1 MRKKKGKLFSS
12 EEKTKIVLELIREDS
27 PVSVLASKYEVSS
40 KTIQNWKKQF
50 IANASLAF
58 EPAKVLSEYQEELG
72 KLKEQNEELAKTL
85 GKTIIERDWA
95 VGKLKSLDLL
105 NKKGLVDPKLK
116 SLSQTRQCE
125 LLTINRSTIYYKKK
139 PLGKDNLKILNRIDE
154 IYTDNPEYG
163 YRYIHRQLM
172 EDGFIIGKDRVLKYM
187 NVIGIE
193 AIYPKKKK
201 LAFIKDKEHK
211 VYKYLLDKYWSKTD
225 KIKKIDV
232 PNVNEVWSSDITYIR
247 TSGGFMY
254 LAAIID
260 WHSRAILSYRLSNTM
275 DTALVTAVLNEAI
288 QKYGVPQIL
297 NSDQGSQYTSNKHT
311 KILIDNNIAIS
322 MNGKGRSIDNIAIER
337 FFRTLKYDCIF
348 INDFKNVKELKEGI
362 SEYMNKYNYRRFHS
376 SIGYQ
381 KPMDV
386 YLNNLQSH
394 KQIAA

>member
-1 MRKKKGKLFSS
+1 MSKKKGKLFSS

-172 EDGFIIGKDRVLKYM
+172 EDGFVIGKGRVLKYM
-187 NVIGIE
+187 RVIGIE

-201 LAFIKDKEHK
+201 LTSIKDKEHK
-211 VYKYLLDKYWSKTD
+211 VYKYLLDKYWSKSG

-247 TSGGFMY
+247 TNGGFMY

-275 DTALVTAVLNEAI
+275 DTALVTTVLNEAI
-288 QKYGVPQIL
+288 QTYGVPQIL
-297 NSDQGSQYTSNKHT
+297 NSDQGSQYTSNEHT
-311 KILIDNNIAIS
+311 KILIDNNITIS

-386 YLNNLQSH
+386 YLNNLQNH

>member
-1 MRKKKGKLFSS
+1 MNKKKGKMFSS

-27 PVSVLASKYEVSS
+27 PLSVLASKYEVSGR
-40 KTIQNWKKQF
+40 TIQNWKKQF

-58 EPAKVLSEYQEELG
+58 EPAKVLSEYQEEVN

-95 VGKLKSLDLL
+95 VGKLKSLDLS
-105 NKKGLVDPKLK
+105 NRKGLVAPKLK

-139 PLGKDNLKILNRIDE
+139 PLGKHNLKILNRIDE

-172 EDGFIIGKDRVLKYM
+172 EDGFVIGKDRVLKYM
-187 NVIGIE
+187 NIIGIE

-201 LAFIKDKEHK
+201 RASIKDKEHK
-211 VYKYLLDKYWSKTD
+211 VYKYLLDKYWSKSGN
-225 KIKKIDV
+225 IKKIQV
-232 PNVNEVWSSDITYIR
+232 PQVNEVWSSDITYIR
-247 TSGGFMY
+247 TNGGFMY

-275 DTALVTAVLNEAI
+275 DSALVTGVLNEAI
-288 QKYGVPQIL
+288 HKHGVPQIF
-297 NSDQGSQYTSNKHT
+297 NSDQGSQYTSNEHT
-311 KILIDNNIAIS
+311 KILIDNNIQIS

-386 YLNNLQSH
+386 YLKNVQNY
-394 KQIAA
+394 KQMVA

>member
-1 MRKKKGKLFSS
+1 MSKKKGKLFSS

-95 VGKLKSLDLL
+95 VGKLRSLDLS
-105 NKKGLVDPKLK
+105 NRKGLVNPKLK

-139 PLGKDNLKILNRIDE
+139 PLGEHNLKTLNKIDE

-172 EDGFIIGKDRVLKYM
+172 EDGFVIGKDRVLKYM
-187 NVIGIE
+187 RVIGIE

-201 LAFIKDKEHK
+201 LASIKDKEHK

-225 KIKKIDV
+225 KIKKIEV

-247 TSGGFMY
+247 TNGGFMY

-260 WHSRAILSYRLSNTM
+260 WHSRAVLSYRLSNTM

-288 QKYGVPQIL
+288 QKYGVPQIF
-297 NSDQGSQYTSNKHT
+297 NSDQGSQYTSNEHT
-311 KILIDNNIAIS
+311 KILVDNNIAIS

-348 INDFKNVKELKEGI
+348 INDFKNIKI
-362 SEYMNKYNYRRFHS
+362 
-376 SIGYQ
+376 
-381 KPMDV
+381 
-386 YLNNLQSH
+386 
-394 KQIAA
+394 